1 MNCSICLGKREKNWI
16 RIQIKSLILINF
28 GESPLIEP
36 HVVFRR
42 NSNMYCVYCGDKADT
57 REHCPSKAFLNKPY
71 PTDLPTVPACKQCN
85 NGFSADERYTSAY
98 INYLYEYYENS
109 NIDIF
114 SSGTETRRE
123 NADARR
129 AVEKFVK
136 LLWR

>member
-1 MNCSICLGKREKNWI
+1 MGKSFDRT
-16 RIQIKSLILINF
+16 
-28 GESPLIEP
+28 

-114 SSGTETRRE
+114 
-123 NADARR
+123 RR
-129 AVEKFVK
+129 ALKLEERMLMQDELSKNLFK
-136 LLWR
+136 LLVEMRN